1 LVLEAL
7 LLPMAQT
14 EAEEDK
20 AEVMAAELVGEQ
32 VAQDPFK

>member
-1 LVLEAL
+1 ME
-7 LLPMAQT
+7 QT

-20 AEVMAAELVGEQ
+20 GGVVAAELAEEQ

>member
-1 LVLEAL
+1 
-7 LLPMAQT
+7 MAQT

-20 AEVMAAELVGEQ
+20 AEVVAAELAEEQ